1 MVYLKAIESH
11 GFKSFADKVT
21 IQFDRG
27 VTGVVGPNGSG
38 KSNITDAIRWV
49 LGEQSAKTMRGSTMQ
64 DVIFSG
70 SDSRKPLNSAYVKL
84 ILSNESRSLKVER
97 NEVHIQRKL
106 YRNGD
111 SEYYLNNE
119 KCRLKEITELFMDS
133 GLGKSAYNIISQ
145 GEVDQVLKAKPED
158 RRHLIE
164 EAAGVMKY
172 KSRKKES
179 ESKLD
184 DTIENL
190 SRLNDIISELFGQR
204 EQLGHEREVA
214 LEYQALYETM
224 ARSDIEVTVHDI
236 EQLSN
241 SLLQTETSIRDNE
254 DKLSNYE
261 QNIQQL
267 NSEISTLEEESERLN
282 ESRTSMQNARVT
294 ASRLAEQLSGNIQLY
309 KERKENQTKASD
321 NLHKEQSRIETRL
334 RDTEA
339 MIKQRRDEKKQ
350 LASQLKAIKNE
361 EKHTINERDAYIE
374 DDASEIE
381 SLRDAFFEL
390 SVQKTTAENDMKE
403 REKEVERRDSFL
415 SQRRTRLESTRAAL
429 EAAQSAYE
437 STRAEHEQ
445 WQSEY
450 ELLKHQ
456 AQEKHAALVAEEEQF
471 LASEARVQKGERYL
485 ENEVSRLEMLNTLA
499 DEYKGFYPGVRA
511 VLKARNKLQ
520 GIDGAVGELFTV
532 PTQYV
537 VALDT
542 ALGAVSQHI
551 VVESEASAKAG
562 IDYLRQSRN
571 GFATFL
577 PLDTIQARALNETV
591 KRTLKSSNIEA
602 YVLSDLVTYDDVYT
616 PVANHLLRTTLICK
630 SIDDA
635 TKLAKLLKYRVK
647 IVTLQGETLM
657 PGGAMSGGSKAKQTS
672 VVEMK
677 NEVETLSQTIA
688 RYQGELVEFKADKDA
703 HEKTYKTLQNSY
715 TSLQNRMSA
724 LAENIEEKKQAL
736 TGLDMRRENLEDTI
750 QSLEYDLDESE
761 ESDAE
766 TVDISSID
774 KELETIRA
782 RIHMLSASDE
792 EKRDKIQAL
801 NDALN
806 KLLREQDKVR
816 IHLDNTTADLNELET
831 EYEALLAAV
840 KENEA
845 QIALL
850 SEDLSLIN
858 IDELAADKADQEEEI
873 ICLESQ
879 LEENAQSLSTI
890 KDSIRTFTTDK
901 NKAEESIHEL
911 NQKLRVASGHRE
923 KIDTQ
928 LETKVAYLE
937 NEYKTTYEKERE
949 SFESLTDIEE
959 KRRSVRLN
967 KRTIEALG
975 PVNLNSIEAY
985 DAVDERYTFLKAQ
998 ETDLLDAHA
1007 TLKEI
1012 IRDMDREV
1020 STRFK
1025 AVYEQ
1030 VNAHFGDVF
1039 REMFGGGRAELRLTI
1054 PDDYL
1059 ESGIEILAEPPGK
1072 RLSSLSLLSGGE
1084 RALTTISL
1092 LFSILKVRVS
1102 PFVILD
1108 EVEAA
1113 LDEANVL
1120 RFSRYLKTLAKDT
1133 QFIVITHR
1141 KGTME
1146 HSDRLFGLTMAEQ
1159 GVTSI
1164 ISVDLNNYEEVI
1176 GEK

>member
-204 EQLGHEREVA
+204 EQLAHEREVA
-214 LEYQALYETM
+214 LEYQALYEAM

-241 SLLQTETSIRDNE
+241 SLRDTEESISDNE
-254 DKLSNYE
+254 EMLSNYE
-261 QNIQQL
+261 KNIQQL
-267 NSEISTLEEESERLN
+267 NSEISTLEDESERLN
-282 ESRTSMQNARVT
+282 ASRTSMQNARVT
-294 ASRLAEQLSGNIQLY
+294 ASRLAEQLSGNIKLY

-321 NLHKEQSRIETRL
+321 NLHREQSRIETRL

-339 MIKQRRDEKKQ
+339 MIKQRRDEKKE
-350 LASQLKAIKNE
+350 LSSQLKALKAE

-415 SQRRTRLESTRAAL
+415 SQRRTRLESTKAAL
-429 EAAQSAYE
+429 DEAQGAYE
-437 STRAEHEQ
+437 STHAAHEQLQSEHE
-445 WQSEY
+445 S
-450 ELLKHQ
+450 LKHQ
-456 AQEKHAALVAEEEQF
+456 AQEMHAALAAEEEA
-471 LASEARVQKGERYL
+471 LRASEARVQKGERFL
-485 ENEVSRLEMLNTLA
+485 ENEASRLEMLQTLA

-520 GIDGAVGELFTV
+520 GIFGAVGELFTV

-551 VVESEASAKAG
+551 VVESEVSAKAG

-577 PLDTIQARALNETV
+577 PLDTIQARDLNETV
-591 KRTLKSSNIEA
+591 KHTLKSSHIEA
-602 YVLSDLVTYDDVYT
+602 HVLSDLVTYDDVYT
-616 PVANHLLRTTLICK
+616 PVVNHLLRTTLICK

-688 RYQGELVEFKADKDA
+688 RYQDELAQFKADKDA
-703 HEKTYKTLQNSY
+703 HEKTYKILKEDY
-715 TSLQNRMSA
+715 TSLQNKMTV
-724 LAENIEEKKQAL
+724 LAENTEEKKQAL
-736 TGLDMRRENLEDTI
+736 RGLDMRRENLNDTI
-750 QSLEYDLDESE
+750 QSLEYDLVESE
-761 ESDAE
+761 ESDVE

-792 EKRDKIQAL
+792 EKRDKIQGL

-806 KLLREQDKVR
+806 TLHREQDKVS

-831 EYEALLAAV
+831 EHEELLAAV
-840 KENEA
+840 EENKS

-858 IDELAADKADQEEEI
+858 IDELAADKTAQEEEI
-873 ICLESQ
+873 TRIESE
-879 LEENAQSLSTI
+879 LEENAQSLSSI
-890 KDSIRTFTTDK
+890 KESIRKFTTEK
-901 NKAEESIHEL
+901 NTAADFIHEL
-911 NQKLRVASGHRE
+911 NQKLRVASGQRE
-923 KIDTQ
+923 KLDTQ

-949 SFESLTDIEE
+949 SFESFTDIEE
-959 KRRSVRLN
+959 KRRLVRLN
-967 KRTIEALG
+967 KRTIEELG
-975 PVNLNSIEAY
+975 PVNLNAIEAY

-1012 IRDMDREV
+1012 IRDMDAEV

-1025 AVYEQ
+1025 EVYDQ
-1030 VNAHFGDVF
+1030 VNAHFQEVF